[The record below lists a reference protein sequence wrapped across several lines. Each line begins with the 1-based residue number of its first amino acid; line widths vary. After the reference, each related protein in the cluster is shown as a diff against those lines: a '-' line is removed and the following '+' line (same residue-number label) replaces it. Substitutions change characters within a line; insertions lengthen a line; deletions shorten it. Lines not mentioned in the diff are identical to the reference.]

1 MLLCSPSF
9 IIFDFMLALTNH
21 TLEKLENL
29 LKSSGYKVRYEKGN
43 FKTGACLLQNS
54 RMIVVNKF
62 SNLESKIHSVIELVR
77 QLDIDTKQLDDK
89 QLAFFHQVKQIELQL

>member
-1 MLLCSPSF
+1 V
-9 IIFDFMLALTNH
+9 LTPTQH

-29 LKSSGYKVRYEKGN
+29 LKCAGYRVRYEKGN

-62 SNLESKIHSVIELVR
+62 SNIESKIQSVSELIR
-77 QLDIDTKQLDDK
+77 QLDMDPALLDEK
-89 QLAFFHQVKQIELQL
+89 QLAFLHQIKQTELQL